1 MSGDGYI
8 VTLEGHQTTITEQLR
23 LLPFSE
29 NILCLPP
36 LNLPPT
42 PPVRE
47 SLNPSDQL
55 PPLDPAVRQFILSLH
70 HAHVTRLEK
79 AKSFLADR
87 QHGGGER
94 MVFLNGGFAAA
105 QVACLETL
113 RNALVSEEN
122 GNLENAA
129 REAEWVFED
138 IVQGGV
144 QGLLDLE
151 GREPEQE
158 QEQGSVYGTVEIGHI
173 PSDVESISSEK
184 LRKGTP
190 PVEFNRELFPQPLNT
205 ITPELTPDN
214 TPKIPEMIEI
224 GRSPSPQKDR
234 KQRVV
239 SVLRNPTPEEIAAG
253 VEICKASVAVR
264 VRSRS
269 NTATTVAT
277 GPGVKH
283 SPPPSPPPIV
293 RTEFLLGHQ
302 GSPGKGSE
310 SMSSGFSKL
319 NPDKP
324 RTSGRKER
332 ANNLTL
338 PPIES
343 MYSAAEIPTPP
354 SSAKAIPCA
363 SKISQFPM
371 FSDGYQ
377 TVSSTPGFTRPDSR
391 GSTRPS
397 SPTPSSTADI
407 SGATILPS
415 PRYLSGGFDAPP
427 RFLKEPVD
435 PLFPSVGENLVIY
448 FPSPSAQTSQFLEKV
463 LGDFAV
469 SFTPQTPGVFRPN
482 PHVSMLLNARNETS
496 YLSPMTAQFNTNRES
511 FQSATSSVSAQS
523 WPYRSSMNSHHP
535 DPPLSSIPTVTPAS
549 EKSPADIQ
557 NELRAIMRHHFPPA
571 SSPSPTV
578 TNKTPYSPIDDD
590 EDEDEDE
597 DMHWLTEDSEIDSIW
612 RPVLSRRGIDESQ
625 AYSAIDLIIAVAAE
639 EGGEST
645 ESQKG
650 LELRRRLVE
659 QVEEMS
665 RKKGKGSS
673 AAQVGL
679 KYLLSNALPHMRVQH
694 PFTKDNAVLKGY
706 FLLPELERYLSL
718 NTHLR
723 VVVVEFDYNT
733 GSSAILELQRV
744 LGCNVEVLKIACI
757 ADGATQFAS
766 KPQKPSKSQKA
777 GGSTGI
783 RIRTSIN
790 ATTIS
795 YTLGPSTPTT
805 PTAPNSALR
814 VFPSRKPLAVK
825 LPGKR
830 LLAPKQRLISR
841 ADVVIPPFAIP
852 SSGPFIDAV
861 QALHMSLI
869 NREKMTGFYGGSK
882 ENEDQVPSTPGV
894 IIGSRRIET
903 EREREMAYR
912 QDTSYYL
919 EEETDEEENHE
930 GRRASFRRRVK
941 NRSKALKWLGL
952 E

>member
-36 LNLPPT
+36 LDLPPA

-47 SLNPSDQL
+47 SLNSSDQL
-55 PPLDPAVRQFILSLH
+55 PPLDPAVRRFILSLH
-70 HAHVTRLEK
+70 HAHVARLEK

-87 QHGGGER
+87 QHGGER

-144 QGLLDLE
+144 QGLLDLDD
-151 GREPEQE
+151 REQV
-158 QEQGSVYGTVEIGHI
+158 QDRGSVYGTVEIGHI
-173 PSDVESISSEK
+173 PSDVESISTEK
-184 LRKGTP
+184 QREGAP
-190 PVEFNRELFPQPLNT
+190 PNDFERELFQQPLDT

-214 TPKIPEMIEI
+214 TPKIPELIEI
-224 GRSPSPQKDR
+224 RRSPSPQKDR
-234 KQRVV
+234 KPRVV

-269 NTATTVAT
+269 NTTTTIA
-277 GPGVKH
+277 GGAKY

-293 RTEFLLGHQ
+293 RTEFLLGQH
-302 GSPGKGSE
+302 GSPEKRSE
-310 SMSSGFSKL
+310 PMSLGFAK
-319 NPDKP
+319 PIPEKP
-324 RTSGRKER
+324 RASGRKER

-354 SSAKAIPCA
+354 SSAKAIPNA
-363 SKISQFPM
+363 VKISQFPM
-371 FSDGYQ
+371 FSGDYR
-377 TVSSTPGFTRPDSR
+377 TASPAPVLTRPDSC

-427 RFLKEPVD
+427 RFLKDPVD

-448 FPSPSAQTSQFLEKV
+448 LPSLSTQNSQFLEKV
-463 LGDFAV
+463 LSDFAV
-469 SFTPQTPGVFRPN
+469 SFTPQTPGIFRSN
-482 PHVSMLLNARNETS
+482 PRVPMFLNGRNEIS
-496 YLSPMTAQFNTNRES
+496 YLSPVTAQFTTNRES
-511 FQSATSSVSAQS
+511 FQSVTSSISARS
-523 WPYRSSMNSHHP
+523 WPYRSSINSHHP
-535 DPPLSSIPTVTPAS
+535 DPPLSSIPTISLTS

-557 NELRAIMRHHFPPA
+557 NELRTIMRHHFPPS

-578 TNKTPYSPIDDD
+578 TNKAPYSPIDDD
-590 EDEDEDE
+590 EDEDED
-597 DMHWLTEDSEIDSIW
+597 MHWLTEDTEIDNIW
-612 RPVLSRRGIDESQ
+612 RPVLSRRGIDEGH
-625 AYSAIDLIIAVAAE
+625 AYSAIDLIVAVAAE

-645 ESQKG
+645 ESRKG

-665 RKKGKGSS
+665 RKKGKGSCV
-673 AAQVGL
+673 AQVGL

-694 PFTKDNAVLKGY
+694 PSTKDSAVLKGH
-706 FLLPELERYLSL
+706 FLLPELESYLSL
-718 NTHLR
+718 NTNLR

-744 LGCNVEVLKIACI
+744 LGPNVDVLKIACI
-757 ADGATQFAS
+757 ADGVTQFAS
-766 KPQKPSKSQKA
+766 KPQKPSKSHKTS
-777 GGSTGI
+777 GSTGI

-795 YTLGPSTPTT
+795 YTLGPSTPTS

-830 LLAPKQRLISR
+830 PLVPKQRLISR
-841 ADVVIPPFAIP
+841 ADVVIPPFATP

-861 QALHMSLI
+861 QALHMSLM

-882 ENEDQVPSTPGV
+882 ENEDQVPATPG
-894 IIGSRRIET
+894 IIVGSRRIET
-903 EREREMAYR
+903 EREREMACR

-941 NRSKALKWLGL
+941 NGSKALKWLGL

>member
-1 MSGDGYI
+1 MSRDGYI
-8 VTLEGHQTTITEQLR
+8 VTLEGHQNTITEQLR

-36 LNLPPT
+36 LDLPQT

-55 PPLDPAVRQFILSLH
+55 PPLDPAVRRFILSLH
-70 HAHVTRLEK
+70 HLHVARLEK

-87 QHGGGER
+87 QHGGSGER

-151 GREPEQE
+151 CREQEQE

-173 PSDVESISSEK
+173 PSDVESISSKK
-184 LRKGTP
+184 LRMGTP
-190 PVEFNRELFPQPLNT
+190 SVDFKRELFPLPLDT

-214 TPKIPEMIEI
+214 TPKIPELIEI
-224 GRSPSPQKDR
+224 RRSPSPQKDR
-234 KQRVV
+234 KPRVV

-253 VEICKASVAVR
+253 VEICKASVAVC

-269 NTATTVAT
+269 NTATTNAT
-277 GPGVKH
+277 GPGAKY
-283 SPPPSPPPIV
+283 SPPPSPPPVV
-293 RTEFLLGHQ
+293 RTEFLLGHH
-302 GSPGKGSE
+302 GNPEKRSE
-310 SMSSGFSKL
+310 STASKP
-319 NPDKP
+319 NPEKP

-343 MYSAAEIPTPP
+343 MYSAVEIPTPP

-371 FSDGYQ
+371 FSDDYQ

-435 PLFPSVGENLVIY
+435 PLFPSVGENLVVY
-448 FPSPSAQTSQFLEKV
+448 FPSPSAQNSQFLEKV

-469 SFTPQTPGVFRPN
+469 SFTPQTPGVFHSN
-482 PHVSMLLNARNETS
+482 PRVSMLLNGRNETS
-496 YLSPMTAQFNTNRES
+496 YLSPITAQFSANRES
-511 FQSATSSVSAQS
+511 FQSTTSSVSPQS
-523 WPYRSSMNSHHP
+523 WSYRTSMNTHHP
-535 DPPLSSIPTVTPAS
+535 DPPLSSIPTVAPAC

-578 TNKTPYSPIDDD
+578 TNKTPYSPIEDD

-625 AYSAIDLIIAVAAE
+625 AYSAIDLIVAVAAE

-665 RKKGKGSS
+665 RKKGKGSC

-679 KYLLSNALPHMRVQH
+679 KYLLSNALPRMRVQH
-694 PFTKDNAVLKGY
+694 PFTKDNAVLKGH
-706 FLLPELERYLSL
+706 FLLPELERYLLL
-718 NTHLR
+718 NNHLR

-733 GSSAILELQRV
+733 GSSAILELQRI
-744 LGCNVEVLKIACI
+744 LGSNVEVLKIACI
-757 ADGATQFAS
+757 ADGVTQFAS
-766 KPQKPSKSQKA
+766 KPQKPSKSHKA

-830 LLAPKQRLISR
+830 PLAPKQRLISR
-841 ADVVIPPFAIP
+841 ADVVIPPFATP
-852 SSGPFIDAV
+852 SSGLFIDAV
-861 QALHMSLI
+861 QALHISLM

-894 IIGSRRIET
+894 IVGSRRIET
-903 EREREMAYR
+903 EREREMACR

>member
-8 VTLEGHQTTITEQLR
+8 VTLEGHQPTITEQLR
-23 LLPFSE
+23 LLPFSD

-36 LNLPPT
+36 LDLPPA

-47 SLNPSDQL
+47 SLSSSDQL

-70 HAHVTRLEK
+70 HVHVARLEK

-87 QHGGGER
+87 QHGASER

-151 GREPEQE
+151 DRRQE
-158 QEQGSVYGTVEIGHI
+158 QERRSEYGTVEIGHI
-173 PSDVESISSEK
+173 PSDVESISNDKPTTDS
-184 LRKGTP
+184 G
-190 PVEFNRELFPQPLNT
+190 RELFAQPLDI
-205 ITPELTPDN
+205 ITPEPTPEN
-214 TPKIPEMIEI
+214 TPKIPELIEI
-224 GRSPSPQKDR
+224 RRSPSPQKDR
-234 KQRVV
+234 KPRVV
-239 SVLRNPTPEEIAAG
+239 SALRNPTLEEIAAG

-269 NTATTVAT
+269 NATITTTTTTSTT
-277 GPGVKH
+277 GSKY
-283 SPPPSPPPIV
+283 SPPPSPPPVV
-293 RTEFLLGHQ
+293 RTEFHLGHH
-302 GSPGKGSE
+302 GTPEKRSG
-310 SMSSGFSKL
+310 SMSSGFQR
-319 NPDKP
+319 PATP

-343 MYSAAEIPTPP
+343 MYSAEIPTPP
-354 SSAKAIPCA
+354 SSAKAIPGA
-363 SKISQFPM
+363 AKISHFPM
-371 FSDGYQ
+371 FSDDYQ
-377 TVSSTPGFTRPDSR
+377 LASAPGHIRRESGT
-391 GSTRPS
+391 STRPS

-448 FPSPSAQTSQFLEKV
+448 FPSSGAQNSQFLERV
-463 LGDFAV
+463 LSDFAV
-469 SFTPQTPGVFRPN
+469 SFTPQTPGVFRSN
-482 PHVSMLLNARNETS
+482 PRVSMLLNGRSENMH
-496 YLSPMTAQFNTNRES
+496 LSPMAAQFNTNRES
-511 FQSATSSVSAQS
+511 FQSVTSTSSTRS
-523 WPYRSSMNSHHP
+523 WAYRSSVISHP
-535 DPPLSSIPTVTPAS
+535 DPPLSSIPTVTTTP
-549 EKSPADIQ
+549 EKSPSDTQ

-571 SSPSPTV
+571 SSPSPTIA
-578 TNKTPYSPIDDD
+578 TKAPYSPID
-590 EDEDEDE
+590 EEEDEDE
-597 DMHWLTEDSEIDSIW
+597 DMHWLTEDVEIDSIW
-612 RPVLSRRGIDESQ
+612 RPVLSSRGIDEGH
-625 AYSAIDLIIAVAAE
+625 AYSAIDLIVAVAAE

-645 ESQKG
+645 ESRKG

-665 RKKGKGSS
+665 RKKGKASS
-673 AAQVGL
+673 VAQIGL

-694 PFTKDNAVLKGY
+694 PSTKDNAVLKGH

-723 VVVVEFDYNT
+723 VLVVEFDFNT

-744 LGCNVEVLKIACI
+744 LGPSIEVLKIACI
-757 ADGATQFAS
+757 ADGVTQFAS
-766 KPQKPSKSQKA
+766 KPPKPSKFQKP

-790 ATTIS
+790 ATTTS

-805 PTAPNSALR
+805 PTPPNNALR
-814 VFPSRKPLAVK
+814 IFPSRKPLTTK
-825 LPGKR
+825 TPGKR
-830 LLAPKQRLISR
+830 PLVPKQRLISR
-841 ADVVIPPFAIP
+841 ADVVIPPFSAP
-852 SSGPFIDAV
+852 SSGIFIDAV
-861 QALHMSLI
+861 QALHVALT
-869 NREKMTGFYGGSK
+869 NREKVTGFYGGSK

-894 IIGSRRIET
+894 IVGIRRIET
-903 EREREMAYR
+903 EREREIASR

-941 NRSKALKWLGL
+941 NGSKALKWLGL

>member
-1 MSGDGYI
+1 MPTDGYI
-8 VTLEGHQTTITEQLR
+8 VTLEGHQPTITEQLR
-23 LLPFSE
+23 LLPFSD

-36 LNLPPT
+36 LDLPPA

-47 SLNPSDQL
+47 LLNSSDQL
-55 PPLDPAVRQFILSLH
+55 PPLDPAVRQFVLSLH
-70 HAHVTRLEK
+70 HVHVARLEK

-87 QHGGGER
+87 QHGAGER

-151 GREPEQE
+151 DRAQERER
-158 QEQGSVYGTVEIGHI
+158 GSVYGTVEIGHI
-173 PSDVESISSEK
+173 PSDVGSISNEK
-184 LRKGTP
+184 LRNGSTP
-190 PVEFNRELFPQPLNT
+190 TPDRGRELFTQPSDI
-205 ITPELTPDN
+205 ITPESTPDN
-214 TPKIPEMIEI
+214 TPKIPELIEI

-234 KQRVV
+234 KPRVV
-239 SVLRNPTPEEIAAG
+239 SAARSPTLEEIAAG

-264 VRSRS
+264 VRGGS
-269 NTATTVAT
+269 NATTT
-277 GPGVKH
+277 TTTTSGSKY
-283 SPPPSPPPIV
+283 SPPPSPPLIL
-293 RTEFLLGHQ
+293 RTGFKPGHHE
-302 GSPGKGSE
+302 SPEKRPE
-310 SMSSGFSKL
+310 SR
-319 NPDKP
+319 PTTPEKP
-324 RTSGRKER
+324 KTSGRKER
-332 ANNLTL
+332 ASNLTL

-343 MYSAAEIPTPP
+343 MYSAEIPTPP
-354 SSAKAIPCA
+354 SSAKAIPDA
-363 SKISQFPM
+363 AKISHFPM
-371 FSDGYQ
+371 FSNDYQ
-377 TVSSTPGFTRPDSR
+377 LASVPRLTRPD
-391 GSTRPS
+391 STRPS

-435 PLFPSVGENLVIY
+435 PLFPSVGENLVVY
-448 FPSPSAQTSQFLEKV
+448 FPSPGAQNSQFLEKV

-482 PHVSMLLNARNETS
+482 PRVSTLLNGRSENMH
-496 YLSPMTAQFNTNRES
+496 LSPMAAQFNPNRQS
-511 FQSATSSVSAQS
+511 FQSATSSSSTPS
-523 WPYRSSMNSHHP
+523 WAYRSSVISHHP
-535 DPPLSSIPTVTPAS
+535 DPPLSSIPTIVPTS

-571 SSPSPTV
+571 SPPSPMT
-578 TNKTPYSPIDDD
+578 KAPYSPTGEDQ
-590 EDEDEDE
+590 DEDEDE
-597 DMHWLTEDSEIDSIW
+597 DMHWLTEDIEIDSLW
-612 RPVLSRRGIDESQ
+612 RPVLSSRGIDEGH
-625 AYSAIDLIIAVAAE
+625 AYSAIDLIVAIAAE

-645 ESQKG
+645 ESRKG
-650 LELRRRLVE
+650 LEIRHRLVE

-665 RKKGKGSS
+665 RKKGKASCV
-673 AAQVGL
+673 AQVGL

-694 PFTKDNAVLKGY
+694 PSTKDNTVLKGH
-706 FLLPELERYLSL
+706 FLLPELERYISL
-718 NTHLR
+718 NAHLR
-723 VVVVEFDYNT
+723 VLVVEFDFNT

-744 LGCNVEVLKIACI
+744 LGPSIEVLKIACV
-757 ADGATQFAS
+757 ADGVTQFAS
-766 KPQKPSKSQKA
+766 KPQKPSKFQKV

-790 ATTIS
+790 ATTTS

-805 PTAPNSALR
+805 PTTPNNPLR
-814 VFPSRKPLAVK
+814 VFPSRKPPVVR

-830 LLAPKQRLISR
+830 PLVPKQRLISR
-841 ADVVIPPFAIP
+841 ADVVIPPFSTP
-852 SSGPFIDAV
+852 SSGAFIDAV
-861 QALHMSLI
+861 QALRIALT
-869 NREKMTGFYGGSK
+869 NREKVTGFYGGSK
-882 ENEDQVPSTPGV
+882 ENEDQVPATPGV
-894 IIGSRRIET
+894 IVGSRRIET
-903 EREREMAYR
+903 ERDREIASR

-919 EEETDEEENHE
+919 EEETDEEETHE

-941 NRSKALKWLGL
+941 NGSKALKWLGL

>member
-8 VTLEGHQTTITEQLR
+8 VTLEGHQPTITEQLR
-23 LLPFSE
+23 LLPFSD

-36 LNLPPT
+36 LDLPPA

-47 SLNPSDQL
+47 SLSSSDQL

-70 HAHVTRLEK
+70 HVHVARLEK

-87 QHGGGER
+87 QHGAGER

-151 GREPEQE
+151 NRRQE
-158 QEQGSVYGTVEIGHI
+158 QERGSEYGTVEIGLI
-173 PSDVESISSEK
+173 PSDVESISNEK
-184 LRKGTP
+184 PTTG
-190 PVEFNRELFPQPLNT
+190 NGRELFAQPLDI
-205 ITPELTPDN
+205 ITPEPTPEN
-214 TPKIPEMIEI
+214 TPKIPELIEVR
-224 GRSPSPQKDR
+224 RSPSPQKDR
-234 KQRVV
+234 KPRVV
-239 SVLRNPTPEEIAAG
+239 SALRNPTLEEIAAG

-269 NTATTVAT
+269 NATITTT
-277 GPGVKH
+277 GTTGSKY
-283 SPPPSPPPIV
+283 SPPPSPPPVV
-293 RTEFLLGHQ
+293 RTEFHLGHH
-302 GSPGKGSE
+302 GNPEKRSE
-310 SMSSGFSKL
+310 SMLSGFQRPATPSQS
-319 NPDKP
+319 

-338 PPIES
+338 PPIDS
-343 MYSAAEIPTPP
+343 MYSAEIPTPP
-354 SSAKAIPCA
+354 SSAKAIPGA
-363 SKISQFPM
+363 VKISHFPM
-371 FSDGYQ
+371 FSDGFQ
-377 TVSSTPGFTRPDSR
+377 LASAPGHTRRES
-391 GSTRPS
+391 GTSTRPS

-448 FPSPSAQTSQFLEKV
+448 FPSPSAQNSQFLERV
-463 LGDFAV
+463 LGDFAA
-469 SFTPQTPGVFRPN
+469 SFSPQTPGVFRSN
-482 PHVSMLLNARNETS
+482 PRVSMLLNGCSENML
-496 YLSPMTAQFNTNRES
+496 LSPMAAQFNTNRES
-511 FQSATSSVSAQS
+511 FQSATSSGSTRS
-523 WPYRSSMNSHHP
+523 WAYRSSVISHHP
-535 DPPLSSIPTVTPAS
+535 DPPLSSIPTITTTL
-549 EKSPADIQ
+549 EKSPTDIQ
-557 NELRAIMRHHFPPA
+557 NDLRAIMRHHFPPA
-571 SSPSPTV
+571 SSPSPTIA
-578 TNKTPYSPIDDD
+578 TKTPCSPID
-590 EDEDEDE
+590 EEEDEDE
-597 DMHWLTEDSEIDSIW
+597 DMHWLTEDVEIDSIW
-612 RPVLSRRGIDESQ
+612 RPVLSSRGIDEGH
-625 AYSAIDLIIAVAAE
+625 AYSAIDLIVAVAAE

-645 ESQKG
+645 ESRKG

-659 QVEEMS
+659 QVEEMT
-665 RKKGKGSS
+665 RKKGKASS
-673 AAQVGL
+673 VAQIGL

-694 PFTKDNAVLKGY
+694 PSTKDNAVLKGH

-723 VVVVEFDYNT
+723 VLVVEFDFNT
-733 GSSAILELQRV
+733 GSSAILELQRL
-744 LGCNVEVLKIACI
+744 LGPSIEVLKIACI
-757 ADGATQFAS
+757 ADGVTQFAS
-766 KPQKPSKSQKA
+766 KPPKPSKFQKP

-790 ATTIS
+790 ATTTS
-795 YTLGPSTPTT
+795 YTLGPCTPTT
-805 PTAPNSALR
+805 PTPPNNALR
-814 VFPSRKPLAVK
+814 IFPSRKSLPAK
-825 LPGKR
+825 APGKR
-830 LLAPKQRLISR
+830 PLVPKQRLISR
-841 ADVVIPPFAIP
+841 ADVVIPPFSTP
-852 SSGPFIDAV
+852 SSGIFIDAV
-861 QALHMSLI
+861 QALQAALT
-869 NREKMTGFYGGSK
+869 NREKVTGFYCGSK
-882 ENEDQVPSTPGV
+882 ENEDQVPATPGV
-894 IIGSRRIET
+894 IVGIRRIET
-903 EREREMAYR
+903 EREREIASR

-919 EEETDEEENHE
+919 EDETDEEESHE

-941 NRSKALKWLGL
+941 NGSKALKWLGL